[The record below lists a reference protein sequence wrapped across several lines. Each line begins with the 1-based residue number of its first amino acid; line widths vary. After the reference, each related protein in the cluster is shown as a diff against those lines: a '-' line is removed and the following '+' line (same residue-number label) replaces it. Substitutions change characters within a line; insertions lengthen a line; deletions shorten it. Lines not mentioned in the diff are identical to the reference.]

1 MNFKLARLLLGFLA
15 ISPIIAVAQRGK
27 DLNYTVTT
35 STDIVNTYTA
45 LTANA
50 SAGATSIS
58 VTSNA
63 LSGAHFTGNLA
74 AGDLILIVQ
83 M

>member
-15 ISPIIAVAQRGK
+15 ISPFIAVAQRGK
-27 DLNYTVTT
+27 DLNYTVTAAN
-35 STDIVNTYTA
+35 DIVNTYTA

-63 LSGAHFTGNLA
+63 LSGALS
-74 AGDLILIVQ
+74 
-83 M
+83 

>member
-1 MNFKLARLLLGFLA
+1 MNFNLARLLLGFLA

-35 STDIVNTYTA
+35 ANDIVNTYTD
-45 LTANA
+45 LSANA
-50 SAGATSIS
+50 SAGASAIT
-58 VTSNA
+58 VTSNS

-74 AGDLILIVQ
+74 AGDLIMII
-83 M
+83 